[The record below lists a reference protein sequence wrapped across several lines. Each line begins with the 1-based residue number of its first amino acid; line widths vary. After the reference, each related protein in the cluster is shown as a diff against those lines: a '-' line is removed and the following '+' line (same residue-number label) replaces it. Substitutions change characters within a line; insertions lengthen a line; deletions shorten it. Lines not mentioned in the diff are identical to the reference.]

1 MCHFRGL
8 KNGSHYHLD
17 KTKRMLPKQVLLRRE
32 VNEVILHKT
41 FRMVI
46 IMQATSKHLPQQ
58 TSISGSMKKPGAP
71 KRRFDLRAMLSNSE
85 MQAALGSGV
94 LMLFAWAMGSWSEV
108 FSIVLYVISYTIGG
122 WNKAKEGIET
132 LAKERD
138 LDVNLLMI
146 AAALGAATIGYWNE
160 GAMLIFI
167 FALSG
172 ALESYTMERSK
183 KDISSLMALKP
194 ATAMRI
200 EKGSMNEVAIDQL
213 VIGDLLLVR
222 PGDLIPADGK
232 VYRGESAVDQ
242 ASITG
247 ESVPVEKCA
256 GSEVFAGTVNGE
268 GPLYIEVTK
277 SAENT
282 LFSKIIKMVEEAET
296 DVPNSQRFIKRL
308 EAIYARVVV
317 ASTVA
322 LIFLPP
328 FLLDWSW
335 SATFYK
341 AMVFLVVASPCAL
354 VSSIMPAMLSAISK
368 SARKGILFKGGVHL
382 ENMARTSVVAFDK
395 TGTLTEGTPQ
405 VTDFIAAE
413 GYNREELLAISAS
426 IEHMSRHPL
435 AEAIVRKAEE
445 EYLELRGVQES
456 KTITGWGIEGQVD
469 GHLWKI
475 GKSNLLDEL
484 TSSAMNSELAF
495 WRTKRQQLAEE
506 GKTVSIILDGEHI
519 AGMIALQDT
528 VRPQAEAA
536 VRKLQELGIKVAML
550 TGDREATAKVI
561 AASTGVD
568 LVFADLL
575 PEDKVKHIKA
585 LREEHGNVVMV
596 GDGVND
602 APALA
607 TATVG
612 MGMGMKGSGAAL
624 EIADVVLMN
633 DNIEEIAST
642 ISLARRSQRIV
653 KQNMIFAV
661 TVIAVLM
668 ISNFV
673 QGIALPFGVIGH
685 EGSTILVIL
694 NGLRLLR

>member
-1 MCHFRGL
+1 M
-8 KNGSHYHLD
+8 
-17 KTKRMLPKQVLLRRE
+17 E
-32 VNEVILHKT
+32 
-41 FRMVI
+41 
-46 IMQATSKHLPQQ
+46 ATSKRLPQH
-58 TSISGSMKKPGAP
+58 TAHSGSTKQPQSQKP
-71 KRRFDLRAMLSNSE
+71 RRFDPRAMLSNSE
-85 MQAALGSGV
+85 MQAVLGSGL
-94 LMLFAWAMGSWSEV
+94 LMLMAWAVGGWSEILSV
-108 FSIVLYVISYTIGG
+108 ALYVISYAVGG
-122 WNKAKEGIET
+122 WNTAKEGVET
-132 LAKERD
+132 LIKERE

-146 AAALGAATIGYWNE
+146 AAAMGAASIGYWNE

-183 KDISSLMALKP
+183 KDISALIALKP
-194 ATAMRI
+194 ATAVRI
-200 EKGSMNEVAIDQL
+200 EKGAMNEVAIEQL
-213 VIGDLLLVR
+213 VVGDLLLVR
-222 PGDLIPADGK
+222 PGDIIPADGK
-232 VYRGESAVDQ
+232 VYRGDSAVNQ

-247 ESVPVEKCA
+247 ESLPVEKSA

-277 SAENT
+277 AAENT
-282 LFSKIIKMVEEAET
+282 LFAKIIKMVEEAET
-296 DVPNSQRFIKRL
+296 EVPNSQRFIKRF
-308 EAIYARVVV
+308 ESIYARVVV
-317 ASTVA
+317 ASTVG
-322 LIFLPP
+322 LIILPP

-368 SARKGILFKGGVHL
+368 SARKGVLFKGGVHL

-395 TGTLTEGTPQ
+395 TGTLTEGTPR
-405 VTDFIAAE
+405 VTDFIAGN
-413 GYNREELLAISAS
+413 GYNRDELLTITAS
-426 IEHMSRHPL
+426 IENMSRHPL
-435 AEAIVRKAEE
+435 AEAIVRAAEDE
-445 EYLELRGVQES
+445 FLVLRGVQES
-456 KTITGWGIEGQVD
+456 RTITGWGIEGQID
-469 GHLWKI
+469 GRLWKI

-484 TSSAMNSELAF
+484 TPSAMNPELAG
-495 WRTKRQQLAEE
+495 WRAMRQQLAEE

-519 AGMIALQDT
+519 AGMLALQDT
-528 VRPQAEAA
+528 VRPQAKAA
-536 VRKLQELGIKVAML
+536 VQKLQQLGIKVAML
-550 TGDREATAKVI
+550 TGDREATAQVI
-561 AASTGVD
+561 AAATGVD

-585 LREEHGNVVMV
+585 LRKEHGHVVMV

>member
-1 MCHFRGL
+1 
-8 KNGSHYHLD
+8 
-17 KTKRMLPKQVLLRRE
+17 
-32 VNEVILHKT
+32 
-41 FRMVI
+41 
-46 IMQATSKHLPQQ
+46 MQATSKHLPQQ

-108 FSIVLYVISYTIGG
+108 FSVVLYVISYTIGG
-122 WNKAKEGIET
+122 WNKAKEGVET
-132 LAKERD
+132 LVKERD

-405 VTDFIAAE
+405 VTDFIAGE

-484 TSSAMNSELAF
+484 TSSAMDSELAF

>member
-1 MCHFRGL
+1 
-8 KNGSHYHLD
+8 
-17 KTKRMLPKQVLLRRE
+17 
-32 VNEVILHKT
+32 
-41 FRMVI
+41 
-46 IMQATSKHLPQQ
+46 MQATSKHLPQQ

-122 WNKAKEGIET
+122 WNKAKEGVET
-132 LAKERD
+132 LVKERD

-382 ENMARTSVVAFDK
+382 ENMARTSIVAFDK

-484 TSSAMNSELAF
+484 TSSAMDSELAF

-585 LREEHGNVVMV
+585 LREKHGNVVMV

>member
-1 MCHFRGL
+1 M
-8 KNGSHYHLD
+8 
-17 KTKRMLPKQVLLRRE
+17 E
-32 VNEVILHKT
+32 
-41 FRMVI
+41 
-46 IMQATSKHLPQQ
+46 ATSKRLPQH
-58 TSISGSMKKPGAP
+58 TAHSGSTKQPQSQKP
-71 KRRFDLRAMLSNSE
+71 RRFDPRAMLSNSE
-85 MQAALGSGV
+85 MQAVLGSGL
-94 LMLFAWAMGSWSEV
+94 LMLMAWAVGGWSEILSV
-108 FSIVLYVISYTIGG
+108 ALYVISYAVGG
-122 WNKAKEGIET
+122 WNTAKEGVET
-132 LAKERD
+132 LIKERE

-146 AAALGAATIGYWNE
+146 AAAMGAASIGYWNE

-183 KDISSLMALKP
+183 KDISALIALKP
-194 ATAMRI
+194 ATAVRI
-200 EKGSMNEVAIDQL
+200 EKGAMNEVAIEQL
-213 VIGDLLLVR
+213 VVGDLLLVR
-222 PGDLIPADGK
+222 PGDIIPADGK
-232 VYRGESAVDQ
+232 VYRGDSAVNQ

-247 ESVPVEKCA
+247 ESLPVEKSA

-277 SAENT
+277 AAENT
-282 LFSKIIKMVEEAET
+282 LFAKIIKMVEEAET
-296 DVPNSQRFIKRL
+296 EVPNSQRFIKRF
-308 EAIYARVVV
+308 ESIYARVVV
-317 ASTVA
+317 ASTVG
-322 LIFLPP
+322 LIILPP

-368 SARKGILFKGGVHL
+368 SARKGVLFKGGVHL

-395 TGTLTEGTPQ
+395 TGTLTEGTPR
-405 VTDFIAAE
+405 VTDFIAGN
-413 GYNREELLAISAS
+413 GYNREKLLTITAS
-426 IEHMSRHPL
+426 IENMSRHPL
-435 AEAIVRKAEE
+435 AEAIVRAAEDE
-445 EYLELRGVQES
+445 FLVLRGVQES
-456 KTITGWGIEGQVD
+456 RTITGWGIEGQID
-469 GHLWKI
+469 GRLWKI

-484 TSSAMNSELAF
+484 TASAMNPELEG
-495 WRTKRQQLAEE
+495 WRAKRQQLAEE

-519 AGMIALQDT
+519 AGMLALQDT
-528 VRPQAEAA
+528 VRPQAKAA
-536 VRKLQELGIKVAML
+536 VQKLQQLGIKVAML
-550 TGDREATAKVI
+550 TGDREATAQVI
-561 AASTGVD
+561 AAATGVD

-585 LREEHGNVVMV
+585 LRKEHGHVVMV